1 MSATKPLVSS
11 FLAGLL
17 FAVGL
22 GVSGM
27 TDADKVIGF
36 LNLAGDWDPSLA
48 LVMVGA
54 IGVHGVLYRL
64 ILRRRSPLLD
74 SRFHIPTR
82 RDLTTPLVLGSAL
95 FGAGWGLGGFCPGP
109 GLVSAAGGMP
119 AAAVFVLTM
128 LLGMRAHA
136 GVHTSVPARPDPLE
150 ASC

>member
-48 LVMVGA
+48 LVMAGA
-54 IGVHGVLYRL
+54 LAVMAVAFRLMAASSGPMLGGVFRVP
-64 ILRRRSPLLD
+64 S
-74 SRFHIPTR
+74 R
-82 RDLTTPLVLGSAL
+82 RDIDARLG
-95 FGAGWGLGGFCPGP
+95 
-109 GLVSAAGGMP
+109 
-119 AAAVFVLTM
+119 
-128 LLGMRAHA
+128 
-136 GVHTSVPARPDPLE
+136 
-150 ASC
+150 